1 MTTKHVRGFFGVIV
15 GFSIILL
22 ETAPQSYGTPGSHQC
37 HFLIYAFHLSQCAPG
52 ITGTERL
59 ADSSVQLHN
68 VMELHICTGMAF
80 LISHE
85 KNGSLSN
92 ERRFSHAT
100 REIRVAKIGCSFF
113 SIGER
118 NSSSITLLKDFLS
131 CVEKK
136 HSHKVEQEISVF
148 ITQILCR

>member
-1 MTTKHVRGFFGVIV
+1 MERLVLTNVAFD
-15 GFSIILL
+15 LW
-22 ETAPQSYGTPGSHQC
+22 
-37 HFLIYAFHLSQCAPG
+37 FHLSQCAPE
-52 ITGTERL
+52 ITRTEKL
-59 ADSSVQLHN
+59 TDSSVQLHN
-68 VMELHICTGMAF
+68 VMELYICTGMAF

-85 KNGSLSN
+85 KNESLSN
-92 ERRFSHAT
+92 ERRFSLAT

-113 SIGER
+113 SIGEK

-136 HSHKVEQEISVF
+136 HSHKVKQEISVF